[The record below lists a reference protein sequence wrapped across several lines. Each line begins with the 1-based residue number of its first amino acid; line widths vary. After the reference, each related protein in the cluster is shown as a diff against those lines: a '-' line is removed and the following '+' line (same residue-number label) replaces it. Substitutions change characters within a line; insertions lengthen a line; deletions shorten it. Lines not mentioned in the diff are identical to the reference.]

1 VNDLQPFQ
9 FDGADLRTVTLG
21 GEPWFLA
28 SDVTEILGYANGRMA
43 VNGLPERMRGSVTIA
58 DGTPGNPNRTTVNES
73 GLYRLVMR
81 STKPDAERFQDWIA
95 EEVLPAIRRTGTYQV
110 AEMSPRQLAQL
121 VIAEADRA
129 DRAEALVLE
138 QAPKVQ
144 VAERILNA
152 DGDMSVADAAKAL
165 NARAGIKGMGRDR
178 LFSLLHTWG
187 WTYRQAG
194 RWTPKQTAIETGRLS
209 IQPQSHYHPRTGELV
224 MDPPQVRV
232 TPKGLQRILS
242 DLTVN
247 ELEVAS

>member
-1 VNDLQPFQ
+1 MNAVQPFQ
-9 FDGADLRTVTLG
+9 FGAVDVRVLADDDHGPLFVAADVARVLGYRDAGNMVRRLDAEDRGTRSVSTPG
-21 GEPWFLA
+21 GEQEMT
-28 SDVTEILGYANGRMA
+28 VITEA
-43 VNGLPERMRGSVTIA
+43 
-58 DGTPGNPNRTTVNES
+58 
-73 GLYRLVMR
+73 GLYVAVLGSQVPSARAFKRWVTR
-81 STKPDAERFQDWIA
+81 
-95 EEVLPAIRRTGTYQV
+95 EVLPAIRKTGSYQV
-110 AEMSPRQLAQL
+110 AALSPRELAEL

-144 VAERILNA
+144 VAERLLNA
-152 DGDMSVADAAKAL
+152 DGDMSVADAAKVL
-165 NARAGIKGMGRDR
+165 KGRAGIKDMGRDR

-232 TPKGLQRILS
+232 TAKGLQKILAG
-242 DLTVN
+242 LTAN
-247 ELEVAS
+247 ELEAAS